1 MKTKLIQIIFELVI
15 KIISEL
21 LDAQE
26 KREQEIK
33 QEKEE
38 MKKDIALADKI
49 RKAYPSS
56 SDDQIIKSIC

>member
-1 MKTKLIQIIFELVI
+1 MKTKLIQIIFDLVV

-38 MKKDIALADKI
+38 MKKDIALADQI
-49 RKAYPSS
+49 RKAYPAS
-56 SDDQIIKSIC
+56 SDEQIIKSIC